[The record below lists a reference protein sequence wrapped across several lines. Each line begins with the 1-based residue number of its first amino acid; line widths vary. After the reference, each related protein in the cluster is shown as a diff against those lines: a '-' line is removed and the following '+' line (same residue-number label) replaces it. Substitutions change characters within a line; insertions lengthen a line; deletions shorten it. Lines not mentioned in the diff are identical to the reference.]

1 MFIIGNDRK
10 FFIKPEY
17 AVIQNSAMTHRYKWA
32 IADVLFGKNISSTVG
47 SSYNE
52 LWRGNGILFDLIMIQ
67 KG

>member
-10 FFIKPEY
+10 SFIKPEY
-17 AVIQNSAMTHRYKWA
+17 AVIQNSAMTHPYKWA
-32 IADVLFGKNISSTVG
+32 IADVLFGKNIFSTVG

-52 LWRGNGILFDLIMIQ
+52 LWRGNGILFDLITIQ